1 MQSAQP
7 RDIGVLV
14 LVIGMFLILFVVT
27 LTSGHA
33 APLTGRGRARRSRV
47 TVSVGRGTNERGR
60 CPDPA
65 IRAWTCARSWW
76 ICHWWCRCGQS

>member
-27 LTSGHA
+27 LT
-33 APLTGRGRARRSRV
+33 
-47 TVSVGRGTNERGR
+47 VGSPVR
-60 CPDPA
+60 
-65 IRAWTCARSWW
+65 
-76 ICHWWCRCGQS
+76 